1 MLLNPYRFFSLSPA
15 PLTGIDTIALVGASI
30 EAGIIDTY
38 AATMAEYM
46 RVRHGI
52 TVTIEKY
59 GYSGADVGVVQTNWN
74 NTIKPAYQA
83 RPDGG
88 AGVLI
93 MTMPAG
99 NSVTTLRPYATANTT
114 TLASTKATYDA
125 LITDMRAVCGARN
138 VIAVDHTFRLYGTP
152 YPITDCITDESLGSK
167 PFNEAWVDPQA
178 LASDWKLNG
187 VSWCNPYPIAFNWYS
202 LILADS
208 THYTSLGYA
217 LLALFWMD
225 CAAAAIKGTL
235 PPVVVKKANPIGDQK
250 PKSAKAIVVYS
261 NSALVVRSSIASV
274 FNARGATAT
283 AEVPFLIPVNGY
295 EPVFGLGARPAITG
309 GNANTSLGTGDT
321 SLTMMH
327 DGART
332 AYGYTTSAS
341 FVLLEELINQVP
353 GSQTTWELMCARQN
367 TAGTTRFAEF
377 STDGTTVI
385 GELDTACVS
394 GAIPRVF
401 TITLTADSNGK
412 SRLYFRCKAGN
423 TTGAYVNAITFT
435 PV

>member
-1 MLLNPYRFFSLSPA
+1 MLLAPYRFGVGLPA
-15 PLTGIDTIALVGASI
+15 PLTGIDTIALIGASI

-38 AATMAEYM
+38 AAVMAEFM

-74 NTIKPAYQA
+74 NTIKPAYLA
-83 RPDGG
+83 RADGG
-88 AGVLI
+88 KGVLI

-99 NSVTTLRPYATANTT
+99 NSVTTLRPYATANPA
-114 TLASTKATYDA
+114 TLASSKATYDA
-125 LITDMRAVCGARN
+125 LITDMRAVCGVRN
-138 VIAVDHTFRLYGTP
+138 VIPVDHTFRLYGFPDTAA
-152 YPITDCITDESLGSK
+152 IADESLSSK

-178 LASDWKLNG
+178 RASDWNLGG

-202 LILADS
+202 MVLADS
-208 THYTSLGYA
+208 THYISLGYA

-235 PPVVVKKANPIGDQK
+235 PPVVTKKANPIGDQK
-250 PKSAKAIVVYS
+250 PKSAKAIVVYV
-261 NSALVVRSSIASV
+261 NSGLVVRSSVGLV

-283 AEVPFLIPVNGY
+283 GEIPFLIPVNGY
-295 EPVFGLGARPAITG
+295 EPVFGLGARPALTG
-309 GNANTSLGTGDT
+309 GNANTGLGTGDT

-327 DGART
+327 DGVRQSYA
-332 AYGYTTSAS
+332 YTTSAS

-353 GSQTTWELMCARQN
+353 GSQTTWEVMCARQN
-367 TAGTTRFAEF
+367 SAGVTRFAEF
-377 STDGTTVI
+377 STDGTNVI
-385 GELDTACVS
+385 GELDTACVV

-401 TITLTADSNGK
+401 TVTITADVNGK

-423 TTGAYVNAITFT
+423 TTGAYVNAITWT
-435 PV
+435 PL